1 MKYLILLTWLLLF
14 FLLLWPSVSN
24 LVKKTDYKTKINE
37 INKKRLKQANLASK
51 SDIAKFVN
59 KTDVR
64 KQEKYVTSNKNELN
78 ELLKKVK
85 VISTVGLKKD
95 LIDKLSS
102 LNGAKYF
109 SSGILQLFSIYTR
122 YKLIKCFHGT
132 LQIYS

>member
-1 MKYLILLTWLLLF
+1 M
-14 FLLLWPSVSN
+14 
-24 LVKKTDYKTKINE
+24 LVIYSKKTDYNTKINE
-37 INKKRLKQANLASK
+37 IEKKIADHNHEQYITTPEFNKKRLKQANLASK

-59 KTDVR
+59 KTDVH
-64 KQEKYVTSNKNELN
+64 KQVKYVTSNKNELN
-78 ELLKKVK
+78 ELLKKVE

-109 SSGILQLFSIYTR
+109 SSGILQLFSIYTS